1 MERKCPCCGNWV
13 FSTTNNENLR
23 KGIKFGTKTAIKYGA
38 KELLGGGATSTGAA
52 IGASIGS
59 VVPVIGTFV
68 GGVIGGA
75 VAHVAA
81 DAVLD
86 VAYDEAEKRIAP
98 QIHYFHCYTCD
109 LEWTSFET
117 NDRDILINNYRS
129 KYFQRSKRLPE
140 PPTKDAGTK
149 DLWEGLL
156 VTSLLWTLAPILI
169 LFALHICSWT
179 AYLCTFTLW
188 DPRDTT
194 WGYITTTFWWALGL
208 SGIAFFIC
216 LIYHIVKKI
225 QAVMRYKSAYAKYEK
240 KFVEVSKHNA
250 TLGKQLNDE
259 LNDILKRKG
268 FNTQVDFLS

>member
-1 MERKCPCCGNWV
+1 MERNCPCCGGLV

-59 VVPVIGTFV
+59 IVPVVGTFV

-98 QIHYFHCYTCD
+98 QNHYFHCYKCD
-109 LEWTSFET
+109 ITWNSFET
-117 NDRDILINNYRS
+117 DDREILINNYENRYLCRS
-129 KYFQRSKRLPE
+129 RNLPE
-140 PPTKDAGTK
+140 PPTKDANTQ
-149 DLWEGLL
+149 DLWEGISLNL
-156 VTSLLWTLAPILI
+156 LLWTLIPIGG

-194 WGYITTTFWWALGL
+194 WGYITTTFWWALAI
-208 SGIAFFIC
+208 SGIVLFIC
-216 LIYHIVKKI
+216 LIYHCVKKI

-240 KFVEVSKHNA
+240 ELIEVSEYNA
-250 TLGKQLNDE
+250 AVEKQLREE
-259 LNDILKRKG
+259 LNGILRKKG
-268 FNTQVDFLS
+268 LKEHFTHL

>member
-1 MERKCPCCGNWV
+1 MERNCPCCGGLV

-59 VVPVIGTFV
+59 IVPVVGTFV

-98 QIHYFHCYTCD
+98 QNHYFHCYKCD
-109 LEWTSFET
+109 ITWNSFET
-117 NDRDILINNYRS
+117 DDREILINNYENRYIDRS
-129 KYFQRSKRLPE
+129 RNLPE
-140 PPTKDAGTK
+140 SPTKDAGTE
-149 DLWEGLL
+149 DIWGGVLL
-156 VTSLLWTLAPILI
+156 TSLLWTLLPIGG
-169 LFALHICSWT
+169 LFVLHGCSWF
-179 AYLCTFTLW
+179 AYIFTFTLW

-194 WGYITTTFWWALGL
+194 WGYITSFFLWALAL
-208 SGIAFFIC
+208 SGIALLIC
-216 LIYHIVKKI
+216 LIYHCVKKI
-225 QAVMRYKSAYAKYEK
+225 QAVMRYKAAYAKYEK
-240 KFVEVSKHNA
+240 ELLEVSEYNA
-250 TLGKQLNDE
+250 KIEKKLKKE
-259 LNDILKRKG
+259 LNAILERKG
-268 FNTQVDFLS
+268 LKTHLGHL